1 MSPVSR
7 IRSTPDDPNGI
18 VRRYAANSPFRSA
31 TAEELVNEDNP
42 FRRPV
47 RPHDLGFL
55 DYGTPLP
62 ADRALRLS
70 SLLGHR
76 MLRTVHDADLLF
88 LPAGGAGHPSR
99 DDAAAFRSAENRILG
114 REAAGVLEHHLFHWL
129 AEAHMP
135 LAGDDVAALT
145 AHVQG
150 VLEERRA
157 RPGRALEVAR
167 GCRQRKQAATFAL
180 VQLTA
185 ARPAVLSAVGRTLL
199 GDYDTAHPALR
210 GLLLTDFQGRADR
223 STHYRRHLADAGLS
237 AEPYAYWQFLLSS
250 SLAGAN
256 HLHTVAHDHDRLA
269 EFLGAWVHHRLDEA
283 VTAEGYAEVFRTA
296 YGTEDASYF
305 TGTPELTAEGAAT
318 LTEALVAP
326 LHERFGA
333 EAVAAFHRGFEDA
346 RRLAAVADEDLAVQ
360 LDWADRLDE
369 YKVKAEKL
377 DALISSSGIE
387 VDLETFVESHEETS
401 TTHVHDDH
409 RLVVVEIGQMHFWN
423 NVGEM
428 IPMNEGDKLLIPAER
443 LHGSMVR
450 SGTCTYHQPVITEEL
465 LSQV

>member
-7 IRSTPDDPNGI
+7 IKSAPDDPNGI
-18 VRRYAANSPFRSA
+18 VRRYAANTPFRSA
-31 TAEELVNEDNP
+31 TADELVNEDNP

-55 DYGTPLP
+55 DYGTPLT

-70 SLLGHR
+70 ALLGHR

-88 LPAGGAGHPSR
+88 VPAAGEGHPSAA
-99 DDAAAFRSAENRILG
+99 DAEAFRSLDNRVLAL
-114 REAAGVLEHHLFHWL
+114 RAGQVLENHLFHWL
-129 AEAHMP
+129 DEERTP
-135 LAGDDVAALT
+135 LEGGPDAVT
-145 AHVQG
+145 RHVQG

-167 GCRQRKQAATFAL
+167 SCRHRTDAATFAL

-185 ARPAVLSAVGRTLL
+185 ARPAVQSAVSRGLL
-199 GDYDTAHPALR
+199 GDHDPAHPALR
-210 GLLLTDFQGRADR
+210 GLLLDDLRDRADR
-223 STHYRRHLADAGLS
+223 APHYRALLAGAELS
-237 AEPYAYWQFLLSS
+237 AEPYAYWQFLLGS

-256 HLHTVAHDHDRLA
+256 HLHSVARDHARLG

-283 VTAEGYAEVFRTA
+283 VTAAAYGEVFQEA
-296 YGTEDASYF
+296 FGD
-305 TGTPELTAEGAAT
+305 EGAAYFT
-318 LTEALVAP
+318 DAPQLTGEGLAALAGALLDP
-326 LHERFGA
+326 LVDRFGA
-333 EAVAAFHRGFEDA
+333 GAAHSFHRGFEDA
-346 RRLAAVADEDLAVQ
+346 RRLASVSDEDLAVQ

-377 DALISSSGIE
+377 SALIAENGIE

-423 NVGEM
+423 NVGQM
-428 IPMNEGDKLLIPAER
+428 IPMEEGDKLLIPAER

-450 SGTCTYHQPVITEEL
+450 SGTCTYHQPVISEEL
-465 LSQV
+465 LGQV

>member
-1 MSPVSR
+1 M
-7 IRSTPDDPNGI
+7 DDPNGI
-18 VRRYAANSPFRSA
+18 VRRYAANSPLRSA
-31 TAEELVNEDNP
+31 TAEELVNDDNP

-55 DYGTPLP
+55 DYGKPLT
-62 ADRALRLS
+62 AELVLRLS

-76 MLRTVHDADLLF
+76 MLRTVHDTDLLF
-88 LPAGGAGHPSR
+88 LPSGGEGHPSR
-99 DDAAAFRSAENRILG
+99 EDADAFRSTENRLNG
-114 REAAGVLEHHLFHWL
+114 QQAAGVLEHHLFDWL
-129 AEAHMP
+129 ADEHTP
-135 LAGDDVAALT
+135 LDGPLT
-145 AHVQG
+145 GLVAHVQA

-157 RPGRALEVAR
+157 APSRALDVAR
-167 GCRQRKQAATFAL
+167 SCRHRKQAATFAL

-185 ARPAVLSAVGRTLL
+185 DRPAAQSAVARTLL

-210 GLLLTDFQGRADR
+210 GLLLEDYTDRAARAAD
-223 STHYRRHLADAGLS
+223 YRRLLTDVDLS

-250 SLAGAN
+250 SFAGAN
-256 HLHTVAHDHDRLA
+256 HLHTVAHDHGRLS
-269 EFLGAWVHHRLDEA
+269 EFLGAWVYRRIEEA
-283 VTAEGYAEVFRTA
+283 VTAGGYAEMVREA
-296 YGTEDASYF
+296 YGNSDPAYF
-305 TGTPELTAEGAAT
+305 TGAPPVTGESLAALTRQLLE
-318 LTEALVAP
+318 P
-326 LHERFGA
+326 LLQRFGS
-333 EAVAAFHRGFEDA
+333 EASVSFHRGFEDA
-346 RRLAAVADEDLAVQ
+346 RRLAAVADGDLAVQ

-377 DALISSSGIE
+377 DAMIKENALE

-409 RLVVVEIGQMHFWN
+409 RLVVVEVGQMHFWN

-428 IPMNEGDKLLIPAER
+428 IPMDEGDKLLIPAER

-450 SGTCTYHQPVITEEL
+450 SGTCTYHQPVITEDL

>member
-7 IRSTPDDPNGI
+7 IKSAPDDPNGI
-18 VRRYAANSPFRSA
+18 VRRYAANVPFRSA

-55 DYGTPLP
+55 DYGTPLT
-62 ADRALRLS
+62 ADRALQLS
-70 SLLGHR
+70 ALLGHR

-88 LPAGGAGHPSR
+88 VPAGDDGHPSA
-99 DDAAAFRSAENRILG
+99 DDVQAFRSLDNRVL
-114 REAAGVLEHHLFHWL
+114 ALQAGQVLENHLFHWL
-129 AEAHMP
+129 DAEHTPLDGGAEA
-135 LAGDDVAALT
+135 VT
-145 AHVQG
+145 RHVQG

-167 GCRQRKQAATFAL
+167 SCRHRADAATYTLA
-180 VQLTA
+180 QLTA
-185 ARPAVLSAVGRTLL
+185 ARPAVQSAVGRGLL
-199 GDYDTAHPALR
+199 GDYGTAHPTLR
-210 GLLLTDFQGRADR
+210 GLLLDDLRERADR
-223 STHYRRHLADAGLS
+223 DPHYHALLTGVGLS
-237 AEPYAYWQFLLSS
+237 AEPYAYWQFLLGS
-250 SLAGAN
+250 SLGGAN
-256 HLHTVAHDHDRLA
+256 HLHTVSRDHARLG

-283 VTAEGYAEVFRTA
+283 VTAAA
-296 YGTEDASYF
+296 YGEIVQEAFTDVDAAYF
-305 TGTPELTAEGAAT
+305 TGAPRLTGGALAELAESLLGPLVGRFGDEGA
-318 LTEALVAP
+318 
-326 LHERFGA
+326 RSFY
-333 EAVAAFHRGFEDA
+333 RGFEDA
-346 RRLAAVADEDLAVQ
+346 RRLASVWDEDLAVQ

-377 DALISSSGIE
+377 HALISENNIE

-409 RLVVVEIGQMHFWN
+409 RLVVVEVGQMHFWN
-423 NVGEM
+423 NVGQM
-428 IPMNEGDKLLIPAER
+428 IPMDEGDKLLIPAER

-450 SGTCTYHQPVITEEL
+450 SGTCTYHQPVISEEL

>member
-7 IRSTPDDPNGI
+7 IKSAPDDPNGI

-55 DYGTPLP
+55 DYGTPLT

-70 SLLGHR
+70 GLLGHR
-76 MLRTVHDADLLF
+76 MLRTVHDADQLF
-88 LPAGGAGHPSR
+88 VRAGGDDHPSAA
-99 DDAAAFRSAENRILG
+99 DAEAFHSLDNRVLAL
-114 REAAGVLEHHLFHWL
+114 RAGQVLENHLFHWL
-129 AEAHMP
+129 GEEHTPPEGGPDA
-135 LAGDDVAALT
+135 VT
-145 AHVQG
+145 RHVQG

-157 RPGRALEVAR
+157 RPGRALDVAR
-167 GCRQRKQAATFAL
+167 SCRHRTEAATFAL

-185 ARPAVLSAVGRTLL
+185 ARPAVQSAVSRGLL
-199 GDYDTAHPALR
+199 GDYGTAHAALR
-210 GLLLTDFQGRADR
+210 GLLLDDLRDRADR
-223 STHYRRHLADAGLS
+223 TPHYRALLAGAELS
-237 AEPYAYWQFLLSS
+237 PEPYAYWQFLLGS

-256 HLHTVAHDHDRLA
+256 HLHSVARDRARLG

-283 VTAEGYAEVFRTA
+283 VTAAAYAEVFQ
-296 YGTEDASYF
+296 DAFGDEGAAYF
-305 TGTPELTAEGAAT
+305 TGVRPLTGEGVAELTGA
-318 LTEALVAP
+318 LLGPLVA
-326 LHERFGA
+326 RFGA
-333 EAVAAFHRGFEDA
+333 DAALSFHRGFEDA
-346 RRLAAVADEDLAVQ
+346 RRLAALSDEDLAVQ

-377 DALISSSGIE
+377 DALISENGIE

-409 RLVVVEIGQMHFWN
+409 RLVVVEVGQMHFWN
-423 NVGEM
+423 NVGHM
-428 IPMNEGDKLLIPAER
+428 IPMEEGDKLLIPAER

-450 SGTCTYHQPVITEEL
+450 SGTCTYHQPVISEEL
-465 LSQV
+465 LGQV

>member
-7 IRSTPDDPNGI
+7 IKSAPDDPNGI

-55 DYGTPLP
+55 DYGKVLP
-62 ADRALRLS
+62 ADQVLRLS

-76 MLRTVHDADLLF
+76 MLRTVYDADLLF
-88 LPAGGAGHPSR
+88 IPGGEGHPSQA
-99 DDAAAFRSAENRILG
+99 DAAAFRSPENRILG
-114 REAAGVLEHHLFHWL
+114 RQAAGVLENHLFDWL
-129 AEAHMP
+129 TGARTP
-135 LAGDDVAALT
+135 LGGGGLAALT
-145 AHVQG
+145 GRVQA
-150 VLEERRA
+150 VLEERRS

-167 GCRQRKQAATFAL
+167 ACRHRTEAATFAL

-185 ARPAVLSAVGRTLL
+185 ILPSVTSAVGRNLL
-199 GDYDTAHPALR
+199 GDYDTAHPTLR
-210 GLLLTDFQGRADR
+210 GLLLEDFRTRVGQAPLHREL
-223 STHYRRHLADAGLS
+223 LAEAGLS
-237 AEPYAYWQFLLSS
+237 AEPNAYWQFFLSS
-250 SLAGAN
+250 SLASAN
-256 HLHTVAHDHDRLA
+256 HLHRVAHDHARLA
-269 EFLGAWVHHRLDEA
+269 EFLGAWVHRRLDEA
-283 VTAEGYAEVFRTA
+283 VTSAGYADLVREAF
-296 YGTEDASYF
+296 GTEHTACFTDAPRM
-305 TGTPELTAEGAAT
+305 TGEGVAA

-326 LHERFGA
+326 LVDRFGE
-333 EAVAAFHRGFEDA
+333 EAVASFHNGFEDA
-346 RRLAAVADEDLAVQ
+346 RLLTAVADEDLAVQ

-377 DALISSSGIE
+377 DALIRERGIE

-409 RLVVVEIGQMHFWN
+409 RLVVVEVGQMHFWN
-423 NVGEM
+423 NVGQL